1 MKYGKKNLQVF
12 HCGNHTCPV
21 TSRPEKPTERV
32 KEMIKKHPQLKPSE
46 IQSAF
51 VMSSLRTEE
60 DWEKVE
66 KEATQLLDR
75 KWIANQKQSV
85 RQEIHPSG
93 ENFEA
98 VVTFK
103 QYCDKKDSLLIYK
116 VNDRRGNPDRPSF
129 VFKTSEEK
137 MKAVLNMDRS
147 GEHFLKD
154 EYCFFDGKFKR
165 CRNCYSYG

>member
-1 MKYGKKNLQVF
+1 MWRCRSICNLACEALCEVRQKNLQVF
-12 HCGNHTCPV
+12 YYGSHSCPI

-32 KEMIKKHPQLKPSE
+32 KEMIKKHPRLKPAE

-51 VMSSLRTEE
+51 VMSLLRTGE
-60 DWEKVE
+60 DWDKVE
-66 KEATQLLDR
+66 KEATQLLDI

-103 QYCDKKDSLLIYK
+103 QYCDKKDSLLI
-116 VNDRRGNPDRPSF
+116 
-129 VFKTSEEK
+129 
-137 MKAVLNMDRS
+137 
-147 GEHFLKD
+147 
-154 EYCFFDGKFKR
+154 
-165 CRNCYSYG
+165 

>member
-1 MKYGKKNLQVF
+1 MKYGKKTYRCFIV
-12 HCGNHTCPV
+12 GTHTCPV
-21 TSRPEKPTERV
+21 TSSPEKPAARV

-66 KEATQLLDR
+66 KGATQLLDR

-85 RQEIHPSG
+85 WQEIHPSG

-103 QYCDKKDSLLIYK
+103 QYCDKKDSL
-116 VNDRRGNPDRPSF
+116 
-129 VFKTSEEK
+129 
-137 MKAVLNMDRS
+137 M
-147 GEHFLKD
+147 
-154 EYCFFDGKFKR
+154 
-165 CRNCYSYG
+165 

>member
-12 HCGNHTCPV
+12 HCESHTCPI
-21 TSRPEKPTERV
+21 TSGLEKPTKHV
-32 KEMIKKHPQLKPSE
+32 KEVIKKHPHLKPAE
-46 IQSAF
+46 IQSTF
-51 VMSSLRTEE
+51 VMSSLQMEE

-75 KWIANQKQSV
+75 KWIANQKQCEEV
-85 RQEIHPSG
+85 HPSG

-103 QYCDKKDSLLIYK
+103 QYCDKKGSLLIYK
-116 VNDRRGNPDRPSF
+116 VNDRHGNPDRPSF

-137 MKAVLNMDRS
+137 MKAALNMDRN

-154 EYCFFDGKFKR
+154 GAGILLLLRLVYAIR
-165 CRNCYSYG
+165 Y